1 MSKEPTDASI
11 DAMITPTPH
20 EAYLRNLTPRVA
32 ESLLDAIK
40 SQAMKD
46 YINALSVIKYT
57 PHDEQ
62 ANKTIQECEG
72 LFGDAGKLQTV
83 RKKVKYDGG
92 MFEVICMENFP
103 ESWGEMLPTKE
114 DSLKCPICKEGRIGR
129 FFRPVDP
136 LKPRKKESKEPR
148 IIYSCDVCTYKYVS
162 YPKDWSDETLQKE
175 RDSLKRIAL
184 RQRQVLCSQEIREI
198 LKEHPEYKPEQIDEV
213 YRKVAEKWH
222 V

>member
-1 MSKEPTDASI
+1 MLERLYHK
-11 DAMITPTPH
+11 
-20 EAYLRNLTPRVA
+20 
-32 ESLLDAIK
+32 LLDCIG
-40 SQAMKD
+40 Q
-46 YINALSVIKYT
+46 
-57 PHDEQ
+57 
-62 ANKTIQECEG
+62 
-72 LFGDAGKLQTV
+72 FGQFDHLAAFV
-83 RKKVKYDGG
+83 
-92 MFEVICMENFP
+92 
-103 ESWGEMLPTKE
+103 S
-114 DSLKCPICKEGRIGR
+114 RIGR

-198 LKEHPEYKPEQIDEV
+198 LREHPEYKPEQIDEV